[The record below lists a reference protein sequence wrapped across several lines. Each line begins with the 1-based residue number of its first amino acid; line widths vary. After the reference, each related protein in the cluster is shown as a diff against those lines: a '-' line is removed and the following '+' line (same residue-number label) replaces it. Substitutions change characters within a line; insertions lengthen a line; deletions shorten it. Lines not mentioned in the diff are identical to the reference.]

1 MLTTQRKQLILQRL
15 QQEGQIVAKAFSE
28 ELGISEDTVRRD
40 LRELAAEGQLQRV
53 HGGALPAS
61 AAIGDMQVRAALADE
76 KRALGRAGAALV
88 QPGQVV
94 ILDGGTTSLQVVQHL
109 PLTLRATVVTHS
121 PTIAVAL
128 AGHAQIEVLVL
139 GGRLFRHSMV
149 NVGASVVEAAA
160 RLRADLYLMGVTG
173 VHAQAGLTTG
183 DFEEAAVK
191 RALHERAAETVVLAS
206 ADKLGAASPF
216 TIAPSAN
223 LRPWWCPPPPQPL
236 AQKAAGGRREGQH
249 RHGLISWQTLR
260 SGANGPPAL
269 VQSRTTPR
277 PCARKS
283 ADRAVPRA
291 RSSPAPRAA
300 RSSPPPARR
309 HPVAPGQCP
318 RLPQPCGTRP
328 QNCAPGCVH
337 RGGAPVRLRRS
348 S

>member
-61 AAIGDMQVRAALADE
+61 AAIGDMQVRAVLAPDE

-121 PTIAVAL
+121 PSIAVAL

-191 RALHERAAETVVLAS
+191 RTLHARAAETVVLAS
-206 ADKLGAASPF
+206 IDKLGAASPF
-216 TIAPSAN
+216 GIAALKELATLVVPAATPAKLVASLRVAGAKVVSA
-223 LRPWWCPPPPQPL
+223 RP
-236 AQKAAGGRREGQH
+236 
-249 RHGLISWQTLR
+249 
-260 SGANGPPAL
+260 
-269 VQSRTTPR
+269 
-277 PCARKS
+277 
-283 ADRAVPRA
+283 
-291 RSSPAPRAA
+291 
-300 RSSPPPARR
+300 
-309 HPVAPGQCP
+309 
-318 RLPQPCGTRP
+318 
-328 QNCAPGCVH
+328 
-337 RGGAPVRLRRS
+337 
-348 S
+348 